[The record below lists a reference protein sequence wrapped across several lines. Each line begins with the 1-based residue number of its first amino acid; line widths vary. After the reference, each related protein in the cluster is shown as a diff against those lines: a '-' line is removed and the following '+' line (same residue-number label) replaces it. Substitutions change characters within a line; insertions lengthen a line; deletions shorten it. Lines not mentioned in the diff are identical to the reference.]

1 MKNNGCRKLVAQHLT
16 LGLDSGNASLFQK
29 AFLDVIEKE
38 GGLSVIAKR
47 AKLSL
52 RQVKMVMADP
62 EAFQLWVD
70 ISKIIK
76 GLGGNMAFHATDP
89 LKSNSRYGIKYHIGN

>member
-1 MKNNGCRKLVAQHLT
+1 MKNQKCRKLAAQHLT
-16 LGLDSGNASLFQK
+16 LGLDSGKAELFRQ

-38 GGLSVIAKR
+38 GGLAAIAKK
-47 AKLSL
+47 AKLPL
-52 RQVKMVMADP
+52 REAKKILADL

-76 GLGGNMAFHATDP
+76 GLGGDMAFRVTT
-89 LKSNSRYGIKYHIGN
+89 S